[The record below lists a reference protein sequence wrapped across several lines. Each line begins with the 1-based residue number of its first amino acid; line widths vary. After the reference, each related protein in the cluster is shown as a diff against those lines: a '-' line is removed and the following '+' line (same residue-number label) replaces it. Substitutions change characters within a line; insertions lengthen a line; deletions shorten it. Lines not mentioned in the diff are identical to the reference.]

1 MADAFDKLR
10 MMEDEMN
17 KFEEEIGIPNYVDGT
32 SCTQTYSQMNHHLVN
47 PNGYPI
53 ENDSTNSYMESTL
66 PLNSDKF
73 SIMGQ
78 QNTMTSQGYNNM
90 RPGFSNNQ
98 IQSQRRFNVKVD
110 KTIGPVILS
119 GAPKLYTSKPEP
131 PQLPVSDPIIKPE
144 DVLKMTTS
152 INPLKKESKKS
163 QPTILPGKE
172 MAEAV
177 KATSKTVVVSA
188 GGNAVA
194 AAECA
199 ASIPNQSAKSKGK
212 KNKKFIRTSGGQV
225 WEDQTLSEWDEDDFR
240 LFCGD
245 LGNDVTDELLA
256 RTFSRYPSFQKARV
270 VRDRRTMKTRGFG
283 FVSFK
288 DPADFIRATKELNGR
303 YVGSRPIKLRKS
315 MWKNRSLE
323 VTKKKEKEKA
333 ALINLLTG
341 QSS

>member
-1 MADAFDKLR
+1 M
-10 MMEDEMN
+10 
-17 KFEEEIGIPNYVDGT
+17 
-32 SCTQTYSQMNHHLVN
+32 
-47 PNGYPI
+47 
-53 ENDSTNSYMESTL
+53 
-66 PLNSDKF
+66 
-73 SIMGQ
+73 MGQ
-78 QNTMTSQGYNNM
+78 QNTITSQGYNNM
-90 RPGFSNNQ
+90 RPSFSNNQ
-98 IQSQRRFNVKVD
+98 MLLQQPQRRFNVKVD

-131 PQLPVSDPIIKPE
+131 PQLPSNDLMIKAE
-144 DVLKMTTS
+144 DILKMTTS
-152 INPLKKESKKS
+152 INPLKKESKKP

-288 DPADFIRATKELNGR
+288 DPADFIKATKELNGR

>member
-1 MADAFDKLR
+1 MSDAFDKLR

-17 KFEEEIGIPNYVDGT
+17 KFEEEIGIPNYVGAHSYNQISLPSNTDDYSMMAQQNLIHSQRYNNGQPSFT
-32 SCTQTYSQMNHHLVN
+32 NSQML
-47 PNGYPI
+47 
-53 ENDSTNSYMESTL
+53 L
-66 PLNSDKF
+66 
-73 SIMGQ
+73 Q
-78 QNTMTSQGYNNM
+78 Q
-90 RPGFSNNQ
+90 P
-98 IQSQRRFNVKVD
+98 QRKFNVKTD

-119 GAPKLYTSKPEP
+119 GAPKLYSSKSE
-131 PQLPVSDPIIKPE
+131 QLIPTNDLLIKPE
-144 DVLKMTTS
+144 DVMKMTSS
-152 INPLKKESKKS
+152 INPLKKESKKTT
-163 QPTILPGKE
+163 QTVLPGKE

-177 KATSKTVVVSA
+177 KASSKTVVVSA

-199 ASIPNQSAKSKGK
+199 ASIPNQSAKNKGK
-212 KNKKFIRTSGGQV
+212 KNKKFVRTSGGQV
-225 WEDQTLSEWDEDDFR
+225 WEDPTLAEWDEDDFR

-333 ALINLLTG
+333 ALISLLTG